1 MSGIQHTRTTR
12 RPTTERAEAATAA
25 PLRPAVF
32 REFPD
37 ALHDTVPERGGEAVH
52 DRGRDAA
59 LESAMPGFGAAA
71 DTRGRQP
78 VPQRPWAV

>member
-12 RPTTERAEAATAA
+12 RPTTERGEAATAA
-25 PLRPAVF
+25 PLRPAVL
-32 REFPD
+32 RELPD
-37 ALHDTVPERGGEAVH
+37 ALHDTVPDRGGEAEH

-59 LESAMPGFGAAA
+59 LEPAIPGFAA
-71 DTRGRQP
+71 DVRGRQP